1 MAKNGVPL
9 VKENIFEIRKE
20 ITMQFL
26 IKAYDGTDSDALN
39 RRMSVR
45 PDHLENITKV
55 KEKGKVVCAGGIL
68 NEAGSPIGSFL
79 VMDFETREM
88 LDDYLK
94 TEPYVLNNVWQ
105 DIKVEIC
112 NTVIINDE
120 FYS

>member
-1 MAKNGVPL
+1 MIDKL
-9 VKENIFEIRKE
+9 KEY
-20 ITMQFL
+20 L
-26 IKAYDGTDSDALN
+26 Y
-39 RRMSVR
+39 
-45 PDHLENITKV
+45 
-55 KEKGKVVCAGGIL
+55 CAGGIL

-79 VMDFETREM
+79 VMDFEKKEM

-105 DIKVEIC
+105 DIKIEIC